1 MELIEVYV
9 QEVTRRLPEKMRDD
23 IALELRSTIEDM
35 LPDTYSEEH
44 VKQALEKLGNPASLA
59 AQYRDRPMHL
69 IGPKFYD
76 AYIAILKLTLAI
88 VSIVVLSLFIL
99 QKIAFL
105 SSVEIW
111 SLLTVSSLIGEAI
124 WLVLEAAI
132 QNFFWVTIVFIIL
145 ERTISPNVHVPL
157 TLAGTP
163 WKPDDLKSIPNV
175 PLKKAINRG
184 EIGFIFFWL
193 IIWAILYFKALN
205 LIGVYTSTAGQKG
218 LDFLMPV
225 FQHDVLLSYW
235 PFVSLLLLLELLLL
249 VYKAKVRQWTFKLA
263 TSNAI
268 VHLIGIAVFIII
280 ANNPNVFN
288 PEFILYF
295 SQLLDSSQDN
305 LSSSLNWIYGI
316 IVLVVIVTSLLD
328 SYTGFR
334 KAKIK

>member
-1 MELIEVYV
+1 MELIEVYI

-35 LPDTYSEEH
+35 LPDNYAEVH

-76 AYIAILKLTLAI
+76 AYIAILKLTLTI
-88 VSIVVLSLFIL
+88 VSIVVLSLFLL
-99 QKIAFL
+99 QKIAAL
-105 SSVEIW
+105 SSVESW
-111 SLLTVSSLIGEAI
+111 SLLTISSVIGEAI
-124 WLVLEAAI
+124 WIVLEAAI

-163 WKPDDLKSIPNV
+163 WKPDDLKGIPNV
-175 PLKKAINRG
+175 PLKKAITKS
-184 EIGFIFFWL
+184 EIGFGFFWL
-193 IIWAILYFKALN
+193 IIWAAVYFKAIN
-205 LIGVYTSTAGQKG
+205 LIGVYTSTEGQKG

-235 PFVSLLLLLELLLL
+235 PIVSLLLLLELFLLA
-249 VYKAKVRQWTFKLA
+249 YKAKIRQWTFKLA

-268 VHLIGIAVFIII
+268 IHLIGIMAFIFI
-280 ANNPNVFN
+280 ASNPNVLN
-288 PEFILYF
+288 PEFVTFF
-295 SQLLDSSQDN
+295 SQLLDNSQDN

-316 IVLVVIVTSLLD
+316 IVLAVIVTSLLD

-334 KAKIK
+334 KAKMK